1 MLETFEQFGE
11 VGAVCAQLRFADGTL
26 QEAGGIVWSDGSAWN
41 WGRGEHPQD
50 PRFSYPRE
58 VDYGSAAA
66 LMVRR
71 ALWEQLGGFDEH
83 FVPAYYEDT
92 DLCFAIRRL
101 GCKVIYQPRAVVT
114 HFEGVSHGTDT
125 GAGMKAHQVTN
136 QKRFAE
142 KWQSV
147 LIQHRANG
155 AEPMMERDRLARA
168 RIWVRR
174 CCP

>member
-1 MLETFEQFGE
+1 
-11 VGAVCAQLRFADGTL
+11 
-26 QEAGGIVWSDGSAWN
+26 
-41 WGRGEHPQD
+41 
-50 PRFSYPRE
+50 
-58 VDYGSAAA
+58 
-66 LMVRR
+66 MVRR

-92 DLCFAIRRL
+92 VCARHPTPWLQGDL
-101 GCKVIYQPRAVVT
+101 PTRAVVT

-147 LIQHRANG
+147 LIQHQTALS
-155 AEPMMERDRLARA
+155 P
-168 RIWVRR
+168 
-174 CCP
+174 